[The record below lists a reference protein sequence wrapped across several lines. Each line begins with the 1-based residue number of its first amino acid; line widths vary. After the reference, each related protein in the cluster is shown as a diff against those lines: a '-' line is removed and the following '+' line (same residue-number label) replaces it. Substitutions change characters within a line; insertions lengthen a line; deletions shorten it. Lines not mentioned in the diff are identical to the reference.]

1 MEFHH
6 ILIVDDSS
14 TSRMIIQKC
23 FQIAGYS
30 QASYCFADIG
40 LEAFTSLENNRTV
53 DLIVTDLNMPKM
65 DGENFIKRLKTNP
78 GNGSIPV
85 LVISS
90 VGDSAV
96 ENTLNG
102 LGVLGIIKKPISPAK
117 ILEVLGG

>member
-1 MEFHH
+1 
-6 ILIVDDSS
+6 
-14 TSRMIIQKC
+14 MIIQKC

-30 QASYCFADIG
+30 QASYCFADNG

>member
-14 TSRMIIQKC
+14 TSRMIIERC
-23 FQIAGYS
+23 FQIAGYAN
-30 QASYCFADIG
+30 ASYYFAENG
-40 LEAFTSLENNRTV
+40 LDAFTSLECNKTV

-65 DGENFIKRLKTNP
+65 DGENFIKKLKIDKRT
-78 GNGSIPV
+78 GVIPV

-90 VGDSAV
+90 VGDGAV
-96 ENTLNG
+96 EKILNE

-117 ILEVLGG
+117 ILGVLGG